1 MVPAEPLEAA
11 VNTLV
16 RAIYGKPARD
26 LATTKRG
33 ARSYALLRL
42 LPKGLVEGAIR
53 RQMRRGA
60 KRGRFESTPMTS
72 DLIARLTR

>member
-1 MVPAEPLEAA
+1 MVPPEPLSAA
-11 VNTLV
+11 VETLG

-33 ARSYALLRL
+33 ARAYAALRFV
-42 LPKGLVEGAIR
+42 PKGLVERAIR

-60 KRGRFESTPMTS
+60 KRGLFKSTPMTS
-72 DLIARLTR
+72 DLLARLER